1 MAPSLGE
8 AEAFYVQPG
17 QAVWAESGGSSWAGV
32 VLRLPADA
40 LGVWTV
46 RKVDDETEHQVPFEQ
61 LRARAL
67 FAAPAPATA
76 APAAEKPAAKPAAV
90 EKAGAKKTGSA
101 ADGGKKGKGKGKR
114 KGGDKKAA
122 APKGGAKK
130 AAAASPAERAPEPV
144 DAMMAVLSEAVG
156 SALGD
161 LNIDPAALKAAQ
173 DGAAKDTRPWLQT
186 QLRSFANSATA
197 ASAQAGGHVPV

>member
-17 QAVWAESGGSSWAGV
+17 QAVWADSGGSSWAGV

-46 RKVDDETEHQVPFEQ
+46 RKVDDETEQQVPFEK

-67 FAAPAPATA
+67 FAPPAP
-76 APAAEKPAAKPAAV
+76 APAAEKPAAA
-90 EKAGAKKTGSA
+90 EKAGAKKKT
-101 ADGGKKGKGKGKR
+101 GGKKGKGKGKKR
-114 KGGDKKAA
+114 GGDKKAA
-122 APKGGAKK
+122 APKAGAKK
-130 AAAASPAERAPEPV
+130 EAAVSPAERAPEPV
-144 DAMMAVLSEAVG
+144 DAVMAVLSEAVG
-156 SALGD
+156 SALGE
-161 LNIDPAALKAAQ
+161 NIDPAALKAAQ

-197 ASAQAGGHVPV
+197 ASAQAGGHVPVS

>member
-1 MAPSLGE
+1 M
-8 AEAFYVQPG
+8 QPNLPF
-17 QAVWAESGGSSWAGV
+17 SGSP
-32 VLRLPADA
+32 LL
-40 LGVWTV
+40 L
-46 RKVDDETEHQVPFEQ
+46 
-61 LRARAL
+61 LL
-67 FAAPAPATA
+67 FAAAPAPATA

-101 ADGGKKGKGKGKR
+101 ADGGKKGKGKGKGKR

-156 SALGD
+156 SALDD

-197 ASAQAGGHVPV
+197 ASAQAGNHVPVP

>member
-17 QAVWAESGGSSWAGV
+17 QAVWADSGGSSWAGV

-46 RKVDDETEHQVPFEQ
+46 RKVDDETEQQVPFEK

-67 FAAPAPATA
+67 FAPPAPAP
-76 APAAEKPAAKPAAV
+76 APAAEKPAAA
-90 EKAGAKKTGSA
+90 EKAGAKKKT
-101 ADGGKKGKGKGKR
+101 GGKKGKGKGKK

-122 APKGGAKK
+122 APKAGAKK
-130 AAAASPAERAPEPV
+130 EAAVSPAERAPEPV

-161 LNIDPAALKAAQ
+161 LNIIDPAALKAAQ

-197 ASAQAGGHVPV
+197 ASAQAGGHVPVS

>member
-17 QAVWAESGGSSWAGV
+17 QAVWADSGGSSWAGV

-46 RKVDDETEHQVPFEQ
+46 RKVDDETEQQVPFEK

-67 FAAPAPATA
+67 FAPPAP
-76 APAAEKPAAKPAAV
+76 APAAEKPAAA
-90 EKAGAKKTGSA
+90 EKAGAKKKT
-101 ADGGKKGKGKGKR
+101 GGKKGKGKGKKR
-114 KGGDKKAA
+114 GGDKKAA
-122 APKGGAKK
+122 APKAGAKK
-130 AAAASPAERAPEPV
+130 EAAVSPAERAPEPV
-144 DAMMAVLSEAVG
+144 DAVMAVLSEAVG
-156 SALGD
+156 SALGE
-161 LNIDPAALKAAQ
+161 NIDPAALKAAQ

-197 ASAQAGGHVPV
+197 ASAQAGNHVPVP

>member
-17 QAVWAESGGSSWAGV
+17 QAVWADSGGSSWAGV

-46 RKVDDETEHQVPFEQ
+46 RKVDDETEQQVPFEK

-67 FAAPAPATA
+67 FAPPAPAP
-76 APAAEKPAAKPAAV
+76 
-90 EKAGAKKTGSA
+90 EKAGAKKKT
-101 ADGGKKGKGKGKR
+101 GGKKGKGKGKK

-122 APKGGAKK
+122 APKAGAKK
-130 AAAASPAERAPEPV
+130 EAAVSPAERAPEPV
-144 DAMMAVLSEAVG
+144 DAVMAVLSEAVG

-161 LNIDPAALKAAQ
+161 LNIIDPAALKAAQ

-197 ASAQAGGHVPV
+197 ASAQAGGHVPVS